1 METEISILFPKIEG
15 IKYKQMSSV
24 SFHDLGLDSIRAILA
39 RKIRTIYNTHM
50 HKIARDIDE
59 LNSSVD
65 SKAKAASLIVKTD
78 GGKRSFEIVVAK
90 PEGQSY
96 ANDIA
101 SKYGVT
107 YDQLTKS
114 N

>member
-1 METEISILFPKIEG
+1 MRIS
-15 IKYKQMSSV
+15 
-24 SFHDLGLDSIRAILA
+24 DSIELCHSDILIGDNEGYYIAKDSVRAILA

-90 PEGQSY
+90 PEGMSY